1 MSRLTDIRPVSG
13 RQEFRRF
20 IDYAYQRNAGDPHWV
35 PPLRLAEH
43 ERLTPKKNPF
53 FAHADVDL
61 LLAWRG
67 DRLVGRIAAI
77 DDRLHNETHHDNAAM
92 FGFFEA
98 EDADATRA
106 LLGAVEGW
114 ARARGRARV
123 RGPINPSLNESVG
136 LLVDGF
142 DSDPMIMM
150 PHNPREYG
158 AQIESAGYQKVKDLF
173 AWLYQL
179 DREPPAIV
187 AKLAARVRERERIV
201 ARPLNL
207 AEFTREVER
216 LRVIYCAAWERN
228 WGFVAP
234 TEAEFHR
241 LAMELKPIF
250 DPRCAVLA
258 EVDGRPVACA
268 IAIPDINQALKGT
281 NGRLFP
287 LGLVRLLLRR
297 HYVNQIRLLLLG
309 VDAAYRALGLY
320 PLLLFELHRQLSGG
334 PFLRAELSWVLE
346 DNRDIN
352 QPAEQVGARRYKTYR
367 IYEKQLALHP

>member
-1 MSRLTDIRPVSG
+1 MSRLTDVRPVSG
-13 RQEFRRF
+13 RREFRRF
-20 IDYAYQRNAGDPHWV
+20 IDYAYERNAGDPHWV

-43 ERLTPKKNPF
+43 ERLTPAKNPF
-53 FAHADVDL
+53 FAHADVQL

-98 EDADATRA
+98 ADAEATQA
-106 LLGAVEGW
+106 LLGAVESW
-114 ARARGRARV
+114 AAARGRARV
-123 RGPINPSLNESVG
+123 RGPINPSLNESAG

-150 PHNPREYG
+150 PHNPPEYA
-158 AQIESAGYQKVKDLF
+158 AQIEAAGYRKVKDLF
-173 AWLYQL
+173 AWLYQI
-179 DREPPAIV
+179 DGEPPAIV
-187 AKLAARVRERERIV
+187 AKLATRLRERARIV
-201 ARPLNL
+201 VGPLKL
-207 AEFTREVER
+207 SEFAREVER
-216 LRVIYCAAWERN
+216 LRVIYCGAWDRN

-234 TEAEFHR
+234 TEAEFRR
-241 LAMELKPIF
+241 LASELKPIF
-250 DPRCAVLA
+250 DPRCAVIA

-281 NGRLFP
+281 SGRLFP

-297 HYVNQIRLLLLG
+297 RYVNQIRLLLLG
-309 VDAAYRALGLY
+309 VDAGYRALGVY

-334 PFLRAELSWVLE
+334 PYRRIEFSWVLE

-352 QPAEQVGARRYKTYR
+352 QPAELGGARHYKTYR
-367 IYEKQLALHP
+367 IYEKSLGSA